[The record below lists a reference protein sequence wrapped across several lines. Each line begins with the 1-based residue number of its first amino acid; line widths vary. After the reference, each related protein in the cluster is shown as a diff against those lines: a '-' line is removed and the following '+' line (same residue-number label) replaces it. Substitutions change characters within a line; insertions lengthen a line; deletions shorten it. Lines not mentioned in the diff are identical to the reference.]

1 LEEKANLMHPNLL
14 LSVNDLYGCV
24 VCFLFSLIFLRILY
38 KNWINDKKI
47 FRLFLIGFLCK
58 SLAVIVS
65 AYFNLYII
73 QADSTKYYSSAISVS
88 TAIKNLPFRDY
99 IKIFYTDFPDLPFK
113 VKCFFSNSEF
123 FNLVYD
129 NHKTLVHISAII
141 GFFTFNSYVAI
152 SFFLSLWAYVGIW
165 LIYKTF
171 VNRYP
176 ESQKLLYLFIVLFP
190 SLIFWTTGV
199 MKEPLCIG
207 AVGIIFYHLFN
218 KQEASR
224 KKTVIT
230 IFALLSVFLLFK
242 VKTYIIFAIM
252 ISSILYFLITFIQKH
267 NLIVKLFMLIVISLT
282 LFITAYFYSS
292 FIQEKIISTL
302 TDEITD
308 KISTVTNAQLEHGG
322 SSYDLGELNLNGIGI
337 IKYCLSAINVTLFRP
352 YLWEY
357 LNPLVLISALESLLM
372 FIALLWILLSKKWTS
387 TFKFFIKS
395 PPLMF
400 SIFFVLF
407 LGIMVGGIAF
417 NYGTLARYKTPLVPF
432 FSAVLIIT
440 ASNKNIT
447 RGFFKKIK

>member
-1 LEEKANLMHPNLL
+1 MHPNLF

-24 VCFLFSLIFLRILY
+24 ICLLFSLIFLRILY
-38 KNWINDKKI
+38 KKWINDKKL
-47 FRLFLIGFLCK
+47 FTLFLVGFLCK
-58 SLAVIVS
+58 FIAVITS

-73 QADSTKYYSSAISVS
+73 KADSTKYYASAISVT
-88 TAIKNLPFRDY
+88 TAIKTLPFKDY
-99 IKIFYTDFPDLPFK
+99 IKIFYTDFSELPFR

-141 GFFTFNSYVAI
+141 ALFTFNSYIAI

-176 ESQKLLYLFIVLFP
+176 DSQRLLYLFIVLFP

-207 AVGIIFYHLFN
+207 AVGIIFYYLFN
-218 KQEASR
+218 KQQTKKR
-224 KKTVIT
+224 KIIVT
-230 IFALLSVFLLFK
+230 ILAILSAFLLFK
-242 VKTYIIFAIM
+242 VKAYIIYAVL
-252 ISSILYFLITFIQKH
+252 ISALLYFLITLFI
-267 NLIVKLFMLIVISLT
+267 NNNFVIKLFTLAGISIT
-282 LFITAYFYSS
+282 LFIIVYFYSS

-322 SSYDLGELNLNGIGI
+322 SSYDLGELNLSGIGMF
-337 IKYCLSAINVTLFRP
+337 KYCLSAINVTLFRP

-357 LNPLVLISALESLLM
+357 RNPLVLISAMESLLM
-372 FIALLWILLSKKWTS
+372 LIGLIWILISKRWSSTIRFLLKSPALL
-387 TFKFFIKS
+387 
-395 PPLMF
+395 F
-400 SIFFVLF
+400 SIFFILF
-407 LGIMVGGIAF
+407 LATMVGGIAF

-432 FSAVLIIT
+432 FSAILIII

-447 RGFFKKIK
+447 RRIFRKHKDESSV